1 MTRSSAT
8 HRWRWR
14 LLIAAVVA
22 ALAYLIVPRLMPAQA
37 PRAATAQAPARGIP
51 VVAAIATT
59 GDMGVYLTGLGTA
72 TPLKTVTVQSR
83 VDGELI
89 KVAFREGQLVR
100 EGDQLAELD
109 PRPFQ
114 VQLAQ
119 AQGQAAKD
127 AAALE
132 NARVDLKRYQVLVE
146 EDSAPRQQLDS
157 QAATVNQLEGTL
169 QSDQAQIESAKLNL
183 TYSRITAPIGGRVG
197 LRLVDPG
204 NMVHASDQ
212 KGLVVIT
219 QLQPIALV
227 FTIPEDSLP
236 QVLPQVRAGR
246 RLPVQ
251 AYDRDLTQKIADG
264 SLLSV
269 DNQIDQTTG
278 TVKLKAEFPNRD
290 DALFPN
296 QFVNARLVVD
306 TIRGTVIVPSA
317 AIQRSPQSTFV
328 YVVKPDNTVETRTVV
343 VRHSEGDQTAISRG
357 VAAGERVVVD
367 GVDKLQQGAKVE
379 VRQPDRPPPQDAP

>member
-1 MTRSSAT
+1 MPRSRAT

-157 QAATVNQLEGTL
+157 QAAMVHQLEGTL
-169 QSDQAQIESAKLNL
+169 QSDQAQIESARLNL

-251 AYDRDLTQKIADG
+251 AYDRDLQQKIAEG

-328 YVVKPDNTVETRTVV
+328 YVVKPDNIVETRTVV
-343 VRHSEGDQTAISRG
+343 VRHSEGDRTAISRG

-379 VRQPDRPPPQDAP
+379 VRQPDRPPAPDAP